1 MTHTTMFSNPVT
13 RAVEEIEGRIATLGP
28 DKIAGL
34 EESATLDMGDWL
46 HMGDKA
52 SLALAMGIID
62 ANTAQTI
69 HMIHTDFHRGA
80 SLAQRLVF
88 LMVMAEILGKVAG
101 R

>member
-1 MTHTTMFSNPVT
+1 MTTTMFSNPVT
-13 RAVEEIEGRIATLGP
+13 RAVDEFEGRIATLSP
-28 DKIAGL
+28 EKIANL
-34 EESATLDMGDWL
+34 EEIATLDMGDWL

-69 HMIHTDFHRGA
+69 HMIHTDFNNGA

-88 LMVMAEILGKVAG
+88 LKVMEEILTKVSG